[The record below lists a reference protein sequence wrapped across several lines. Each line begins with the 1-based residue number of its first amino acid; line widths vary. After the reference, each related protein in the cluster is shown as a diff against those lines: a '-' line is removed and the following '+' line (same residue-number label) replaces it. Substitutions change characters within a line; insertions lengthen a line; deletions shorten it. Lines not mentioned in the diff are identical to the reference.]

1 MMKMN
6 LALKYGCNPH
16 QKNAR
21 LIIAKDPSPLEI
33 LNGSPS
39 YINILDSLCAW
50 QLVRELDTATSK
62 PAAASFKHVSP
73 AGAAVFGALSEN
85 FIQSQY
91 LESREYSPVA
101 NAYIR
106 ARGGDRMCSYGDAA
120 AVSRTVDADLAAILK
135 TEVCDS
141 IIAPDYE
148 PEALQILKTKKK
160 GSFLIFKMDPDYE
173 PGDLEKRELFGFTL
187 EQDRNNAVISEDL
200 FKNIVSEN
208 KNPGLDI
215 ADSLV
220 VATLTLKYTQSNS
233 ICVGYQGQA
242 IGIGAG
248 QQSRIHCTR
257 IACNKADKWFYQQ
270 HPKVRGLDFK
280 ENLKRFDKT
289 NLVDQYLLWDELSEK
304 ELQGMLRGFKTRP
317 GPLTSEEK
325 ADWLKQFQGICL
337 SSDALI
343 PFRDNVDRASRS
355 NIQVIAHTG
364 GALRDDE
371 VTRAANEYGMTMY
384 HTGLRLFTH

>member
-1 MMKMN
+1 M
-6 LALKYGCNPH
+6 
-16 QKNAR
+16 
-21 LIIAKDPSPLEI
+21 
-33 LNGSPS
+33 
-39 YINILDSLCAW
+39 
-50 QLVRELDTATSK
+50 
-62 PAAASFKHVSP
+62 
-73 AGAAVFGALSEN
+73 
-85 FIQSQY
+85 
-91 LESREYSPVA
+91 
-101 NAYIR
+101 
-106 ARGGDRMCSYGDAA
+106 
-120 AVSRTVDADLAAILK
+120 
-135 TEVCDS
+135 
-141 IIAPDYE
+141 
-148 PEALQILKTKKK
+148 
-160 GSFLIFKMDPDYE
+160 
-173 PGDLEKRELFGFTL
+173 
-187 EQDRNNAVISEDL
+187 
-200 FKNIVSEN
+200 
-208 KNPGLDI
+208 
-215 ADSLV
+215 

-270 HPKVRGLDFK
+270 YPKVRSLDFK

-304 ELQGMLRGFKTRP
+304 ELQGMLSGFKTKP
-317 GPLTSEEK
+317 EPLTSQEK
-325 ADWLKQFQGICL
+325 VDWLKQFQGICL

-371 VTRAANEYGMTMY
+371 VTLAANEYGMTMY